1 MTQVADYLVDPLCR
15 GVFASSPRHLSLRSC
30 FPQFH
35 KYEAQFGSV
44 TWGLLSEKEGK
55 HMYHTDL
62 YRKLL
67 NNVHNSRAFI
77 IFALPMHA
85 I

>member
-55 HMYHTDL
+55 NTDL
-62 YRKLL
+62 HRKLL
-67 NNVHNSRAFI
+67 IFRAIDFCVK
-77 IFALPMHA
+77 
-85 I
+85 